1 MNLFARLAIVLMI
14 GSFPFAIYYFQTVAS
29 GTTEKTVS
37 SDRSSES
44 VVSSSDVAVNEMSR
58 GVEKKAK
65 ELKEIEVKI
74 LQSRGSIL
82 KLEEDKQTFV
92 RNLESIRTQIT
103 DVIKNVK
110 SGQNSRQ

>member
-1 MNLFARLAIVLMI
+1 MNLFARIAIVLMI

-29 GTTEKTVS
+29 GT
-37 SDRSSES
+37 SENTIGS
-44 VVSSSDVAVNEMSR
+44 NKSAESAAAPTDVAVSEMSR

-74 LQSRGSIL
+74 LQNRGSIL